1 MKPILFESLYEDICC
16 LDEGLKDLKKQY
28 LVTKKVPQDIF
39 DLFVSKDPSKNKKYV
54 AWLLKMYSKNPERPE
69 HAADVV
75 IHFDDAV
82 NKKKIKK
89 TDINQFSSVEELE
102 KELEA
107 ATATTKTQQKKETKL
122 KGATK
127 VFEDDRMLI
136 LEIETHEA
144 SKLYGKGTKWCI
156 TGENPFYWNR
166 YRYRDMCAFYFII
179 VKEKIETEN
188 ATFPKGSKYAVQVYP
203 ERPEFRLWNPKFRL
217 WNPEDKDISSIW
229 NREIEYFEE
238 DLGLPNGIFGPADTE
253 NIWQEG
259 YDIWYEQTLAQVED
273 ALVHIKK
280 KDDYF
285 WPKYDLG
292 KGNFDKD
299 VAGIA
304 QEIMDK
310 FAGNQDWMWDQNNPP
325 DEGSNVDVDEIE
337 EYLYDKGMIVDPEEA
352 KNEEWLEQWR
362 RRDLPGQKKFSFA
375 ERKQ

>member
-28 LVTKKVPQDIF
+28 LATKKVPQDIF

-54 AWLLKMYSKNPERPE
+54 AWLLKMYVKNPERPE
-69 HAADVV
+69 HATDV
-75 IHFDDAV
+75 IIRFDDAV

-89 TDINQFSSVEELE
+89 ADINQFSSVEELE
-102 KELEA
+102 KELEEVSA
-107 ATATTKTQQKKETKL
+107 PTKTQQKKEIKL
-122 KGATK
+122 KGANK
-127 VFEDDRMLI
+127 VFEDNRMLI
-136 LEIETHEA
+136 LEIETHAA
-144 SKLYGKGTKWCI
+144 SQQYGKGTKWCI
-156 TGENPFYWNR
+156 TMDSPYYWNR
-166 YRYRDMCAFYFII
+166 YRYTDMCAFYFII
-179 VKEKIETEN
+179 VKEYFETDN
-188 ATFPKGSKYAVQVYP
+188 AHFREGSKYAVQVYP
-203 ERPEFRLWNPKFRL
+203 ERSEFGL
-217 WNPEDKDISSIW
+217 WNPEDKDISSNW
-229 NREIEYFEE
+229 NGEIEYFEE
-238 DLGLPNGIFGPADTE
+238 DLGLPNGFFDPADME

-273 ALVHIKK
+273 ALVYIKN

-285 WPKYDLG
+285 WPEYDLG
-292 KGNFDKD
+292 KGNFDKE
-299 VAGIA
+299 VAVIA
-304 QEIMDK
+304 QELMDA
-310 FAGNQDWMWDQNNPP
+310 FTSDGSWTWDQSDPP